1 MMILAVCIINQ
12 SISQSINQATLLT
25 KGSGI
30 TDIVIR
36 TQIYN
41 RIQLRQTDIEVCTK
55 GSRKMFTNIAKVL
68 YSVRWYGRSC
78 RIFFADMNLSRW
90 RHRWRHRQSGNC
102 NHSAAAVNT
111 ISAVILT
118 SSHRFSGD
126 CSSWQALMQDN
137 NCRRSRS
144 CVHCTK
150 WSYFELVQRKQ

>member
-55 GSRKMFTNIAKVL
+55 GRSSRTLQKFSTAFV
-68 YSVRWYGRSC
+68 
-78 RIFFADMNLSRW
+78 DMVDR
-90 RHRWRHRQSGNC
+90 
-102 NHSAAAVNT
+102 AE
-111 ISAVILT
+111 
-118 SSHRFSGD
+118 FSL
-126 CSSWQALMQDN
+126 Q
-137 NCRRSRS
+137 
-144 CVHCTK
+144 T
-150 WSYFELVQRKQ
+150 